1 MTQEDL
7 RPDPEAML
15 AQTREKTLGKLRI
28 FLGMAPGVGKTYAM
42 LAEAHQRK
50 NAGLDVL
57 IGWVTRTSARTRRPS
72 RGAWR
77 FSRENA
83 SNTTGFPLK
92 RSTSTKFCV
101 GTRRSS

>member
-15 AQTREKTLGKLRI
+15 AETREKTLGKLRI

-57 IGWVTRTSARTRRPS
+57 IGWVDTHKRKDTEALTRGLEILPR
-72 RGAWR
+72 
-77 FSRENA
+77 
-83 SNTTGFPLK
+83 K
-92 RSTSTKFCV
+92 RI
-101 GTRRSS
+101 